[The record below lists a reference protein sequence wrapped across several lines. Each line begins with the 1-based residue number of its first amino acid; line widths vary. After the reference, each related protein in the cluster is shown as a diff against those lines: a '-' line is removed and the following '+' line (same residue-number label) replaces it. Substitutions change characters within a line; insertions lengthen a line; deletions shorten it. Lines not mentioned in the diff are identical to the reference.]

1 MDHHDKL
8 LLDVYDENRMTRD
21 DFLGRAEIDTS
32 TATTSN
38 CYRNIGKR
46 WKIDQILIFFAS
58 FLKSDRFMF
67 FLIADLEKRSS
78 KSNVTGRIIVIYS
91 VLPSST
97 ETSHS
102 QQTSAQD
109 SFLDIFESIIRSERS
124 KSFLV

>member
-1 MDHHDKL
+1 
-8 LLDVYDENRMTRD
+8 
-21 DFLGRAEIDTS
+21 
-32 TATTSN
+32 
-38 CYRNIGKR
+38 
-46 WKIDQILIFFAS
+46 
-58 FLKSDRFMF
+58 MF